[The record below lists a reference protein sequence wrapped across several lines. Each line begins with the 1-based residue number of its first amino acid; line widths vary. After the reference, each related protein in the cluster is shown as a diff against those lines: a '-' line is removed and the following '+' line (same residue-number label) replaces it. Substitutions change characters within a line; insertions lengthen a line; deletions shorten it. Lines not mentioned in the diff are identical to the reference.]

1 LHGETLTV
9 DQIAS
14 FINEEARANLIT
26 FGGTAIPIAPAI
38 DDSAIKRS
46 IGPLPS
52 TPFQAGIRA
61 TMQWFA
67 ELRDAGRLDTSDLL

>member
-1 LHGETLTV
+1 VTAVADAVTPSTPDVETA
-9 DQIAS
+9 IA
-14 FINEEARANLIT
+14 ADMVKR
-26 FGGTAIPIAPAI
+26 AIPIAPAI

-61 TMQWFA
+61 TMQRFA